1 MHLPIKQ
8 RPYSSHAPNWR
19 RLVGR
24 KRCHLPAGRSF
35 SQATPFRLYL
45 ARVLRGAYLKKRE
58 ERFPLSFSF
67 IHLIS
72 SSSLLLS
79 LHFRSYSLTLPRR
92 KPSAISPPLSP
103 LPYSHL
109 IPRYV
114 RVSYVDTGE
123 SNPLRHSGHV
133 STAFFRD
140 ASPLRGVNFS
150 YGHPPLSLQL
160 SSSRMEF
167 LRFRRTLCNTLY
179 SRDEQ
184 GEREGG
190 RQEGTA
196 GFHNRCLSLS
206 PVLIHWTITLDCV
219 CLSSEYMV
227 EVYSLGL
234 ARWRVCLIRFDSI

>member
-1 MHLPIKQ
+1 MPPTSRTLFLSSYAVPIIFSPSITRCLFKETGRTIPSFLLFYSPHLVLFPPLIPPFSQLFPHSSSEEAIRHLP
-8 RPYSSHAPNWR
+8 P
-19 RLVGR
+19 
-24 KRCHLPAGRSF
+24 LP
-35 SQATPFRLYL
+35 
-45 ARVLRGAYLKKRE
+45 
-58 ERFPLSFSF
+58 
-67 IHLIS
+67 
-72 SSSLLLS
+72 
-79 LHFRSYSLTLPRR
+79 
-92 KPSAISPPLSP
+92 PP
-103 LPYSHL
+103 PYSHL
-109 IPRYV
+109 IPRYI

-206 PVLIHWTITLDCV
+206 PALIHWTITLDCV